1 MTFKVCAKIKSAG
14 NASRKIMSQIMKSHL
29 EILESSLFKKKCKK
43 IFSLGYCRSID
54 QIRSLPPFLKNLQNK
69 VPNFARNWNPDISIL
84 RLSSQDYQ
92 NLILKMEKEC

>member
-43 IFSLGYCRSID
+43 ILVLDIVGPLIKSEVYHLFWRICKTRFQILLGIETLTF
-54 QIRSLPPFLKNLQNK
+54 QF
-69 VPNFARNWNPDISIL
+69 
-84 RLSSQDYQ
+84 
-92 NLILKMEKEC
+92 